1 MNARTAWSDYFTGSP
16 SSTLSNDYGT
26 QQTPSGNVY
35 VSNCLFRSITSGSSG
50 GGALYC
56 SSSVTLLLVES
67 SSFSSCTTSGQN
79 GGAIYFSNT
88 GSGQSVLHAVCG
100 YDCYSTYT
108 SSISYGQFSRTN
120 VYNADSSKNYVNCS
134 SISRCVNERSSSY
147 RTIYLYY
154 GKTYCQ
160 STNMSMN
167 KCYRSSAILCDCF
180 RNSNSVSCLFSY
192 SSFVDNIA
200 IDHSCLVLW
209 ISSSNNEIKSC
220 NILRNTQGTLGT
232 NGIIYTYANLIIEG
246 SCILGNSANNI
257 FYASSSSYTITVSN
271 CTVDKRT
278 SNYGLTILNTAT
290 KSFILALNHLSTQ
303 NCYSEYDAV
312 GALTPNIQSPSSSKK
327 QRLYY
332 SCERNI
338 YQTQLRD
345 FISLLCAFLFSFI
358 HLDVSSDLFY

>member
-1 MNARTAWSDYFTGSP
+1 MNTKTAWSDYFTGSP
-16 SSTLSNDYGT
+16 SSTLSNGYGT

-35 VSNCLFRSITSGSSG
+35 VSNCLFGSITSGSSG
-50 GGALYC
+50 GGAVYC
-56 SSSVTLLLVES
+56 SSSVTLLLVEF
-67 SSFSSCTTSGQN
+67 SSFLSCKTSGCY
-79 GGAIYFSNT
+79 GGAIHFSNT
-88 GSGQSVLHAVCG
+88 GSGQSVLHEVCG

-108 SSISYGQFSRTN
+108 SSSFGQFSRTN

-134 SISRCVNERSSSY
+134 SISRCVNERSSSH

-167 KCYRSSAILCDCF
+167 KCYYSSAIFCDNF
-180 RNSNSVSCLFSY
+180 RNSNSVTCLFSY

-200 IDHSCLVLW
+200 ISHSCLVLW
-209 ISSSNNEIKSC
+209 YSSSNNEIKSC

-232 NGIIYTYANLIIEG
+232 NGIIYTNANLIIEG

-257 FYASSSSYTITVSN
+257 FFASSSSYTITVSN
-271 CTVDKRT
+271 CTVDKTT
-278 SNYGLTILNTAT
+278 SNNGLTILNTAT

-312 GALTPNIQSPSSSKK
+312 GALTPNIQSPSPSKK
-327 QRLYY
+327 QILYY

-338 YQTQLRD
+338 CQTQLRD
-345 FISLLCAFLFSFI
+345 FISLLCAFLFCFI